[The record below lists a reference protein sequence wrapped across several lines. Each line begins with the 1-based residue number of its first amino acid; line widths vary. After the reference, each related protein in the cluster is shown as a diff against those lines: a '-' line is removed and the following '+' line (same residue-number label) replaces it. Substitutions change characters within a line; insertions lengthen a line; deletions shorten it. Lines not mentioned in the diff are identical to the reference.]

1 MVKSKI
7 ALFVL
12 FLVMLTGCSKAEDE
26 SIMETDPMKVIMTEK
41 VYELQELEFPDF
53 NQIPYSSFIMFHG
66 ITDNVLYFA
75 YGESDN
81 ATIYSTNALYAYD
94 IESKK
99 VTMLKDIQNKFRV
112 LDFVLCDNGDML
124 YSKVELGDSES
135 DPFHFE
141 IIKESNGK
149 ETVLDEG
156 SLFNHLNGPAFSRA
170 GENIFYLLQE
180 VEMDVSTNTANAQ
193 IDSLNEITKDGTAV
207 SVWSSQAKV
216 EDHYIVEEEEIL
228 ISTDPHYSAT
238 SVVFY
243 TQKASATEMEST
255 LYYYQD
261 EKLKSK
267 VFKERISTV
276 VPLTNYIVVNTRS
289 ASYVIDIKKDT
300 VKEIVDLNM
309 KVYQGVQ
316 MKGDKFIYY
325 NEDGNAYI
333 MEIME
338 SGIELSKVTGMK
350 SGFLP
355 RFIVD
360 KHGNVIAGGY
370 RVNDE
375 ATQMQ
380 TVELYYLAN
389 D

>member
-1 MVKSKI
+1 
-7 ALFVL
+7 
-12 FLVMLTGCSKAEDE
+12 
-26 SIMETDPMKVIMTEK
+26 
-41 VYELQELEFPDF
+41 
-53 NQIPYSSFIMFHG
+53 
-66 ITDNVLYFA
+66 
-75 YGESDN
+75 
-81 ATIYSTNALYAYD
+81 
-94 IESKK
+94 
-99 VTMLKDIQNKFRV
+99 
-112 LDFVLCDNGDML
+112 
-124 YSKVELGDSES
+124 
-135 DPFHFE
+135 
-141 IIKESNGK
+141 
-149 ETVLDEG
+149 
-156 SLFNHLNGPAFSRA
+156 
-170 GENIFYLLQE
+170 
-180 VEMDVSTNTANAQ
+180 
-193 IDSLNEITKDGTAV
+193 
-207 SVWSSQAKV
+207 V
-216 EDHYIVEEEEIL
+216 EDQHIVEEEEIL
-228 ISTDPHYSAT
+228 ISTDPHHSAT